1 MAQFYEQWKKLDLET
16 IMISLDETPID
27 FANFAA
33 GLPFISSCDYLKWN
47 SIPVKDYFVYG
58 TPSMFLLNKSNQI
71 ISRPTSVD
79 QITKYLESKQ

>member
-1 MAQFYEQWKKLDLET
+1 
-16 IMISLDETPID
+16 MISLDETPIE

-79 QITKYLESKQ
+79 QITKYLESKH